1 YDSLFSII
9 CNLWMDNVNSRTLQ
23 LRGLSVEM
31 MVLVDGFSQAFR
43 SRSTLEHGR
52 DVVRRML
59 HTRSPEYFP
68 YGHTNASVERL
79 VDHIFPGDSCGD
91 AITSCTRCGFRIE
104 GSVQTF
110 GHHVV
115 VIPPILMRRE
125 PDAVVTMGKWFQ
137 NHLSCIVLYSHL
149 VRQTTLMSVPDVLC
163 LSITSKQVQLDPVL
177 RFNCNGRT
185 VVTKL
190 RGIIYHGD
198 EHFTSRIF
206 SADGDIWF
214 HDGITTRSSTRFEVN
229 LKNDNLTSFHT
240 YRRKDATLAVSV

>member
-52 DVVRRML
+52 DVVCRML

-68 YGHTNASVERL
+68 YGHTNASVKRL

-110 GHHVV
+110 GYHVV

-137 NHLSCIVLYSHL
+137 NHLSCKVGSCPMY
-149 VRQTTLMSVPDVLC
+149 RPLMSVPDVLC

-240 YRRKDATLAVSV
+240 YRGKDATLAVSV